1 MNYWCAKPVQI
12 VVTIL
17 LWIIDDAFFQTAL
30 LPEIYLLLMLFPI
43 LDATIRR
50 LHDTRKESCIL
61 TAMLCA
67 DEILKSFEEK
77 AKAIELKIEKCEEEI
92 RELIKLCDLLLPMLV
107 NGQDRVERGK
117 RKDEKHNKIICCI

>member
-50 LHDTRKESCIL
+50 LHDTRKECCIL
-61 TAMLCA
+61 A

>member
-1 MNYWCAKPVQI
+1 MQI

-50 LHDTRKESCIL
+50 LHDTRKECCIL
-61 TAMLCA
+61 TAMLC
-67 DEILKSFEEK
+67 F
-77 AKAIELKIEKCEEEI
+77 C
-92 RELIKLCDLLLPMLV
+92 LLM
-107 NGQDRVERGK
+107 K
-117 RKDEKHNKIICCI
+117 Y

>member
-1 MNYWCAKPVQI
+1 MCKAGADSRYYSFMDN
-12 VVTIL
+12 
-17 LWIIDDAFFQTAL
+17 
-30 LPEIYLLLMLFPI
+30 
-43 LDATIRR
+43 RR
-50 LHDTRKESCIL
+50 CIL
-61 TAMLCA
+61 SDSATPGNLFVAYAISNPRRDHPSATRYQERVLHTYCYALFLPA